1 MARKQKDVSIAAALK
16 YESTKDSAPRVTAK
30 GRGYIAD
37 KIIDEARRYGIPIKE
52 DPALVQILSRLD
64 IDEHIP
70 PELYKAVAEILAFV
84 YSLNERYRHKNLE
97 SVP

>member
-1 MARKQKDVSIAAALK
+1 MKREEKEITVAAALK
-16 YESTKDSAPRVTAK
+16 YESAKDNAPRVTAK

-37 KIIDEARRYGIPIKE
+37 KIIAEARRHGIPIKE

-70 PELYKAVAEILAFV
+70 PELYKAVA
-84 YSLNERYRHKNLE
+84 
-97 SVP
+97 